1 MDNRGAG
8 HSDKPAGP
16 YSIAQMADD
25 AFAVLSQR
33 GAIPAHVVGTSMGGY
48 VALTLALRHPHAVRS
63 LVLVA
68 TTSGGKGSLGVPNET
83 LRVWGRGRHVGSR
96 GLCQGI
102 DAILLRSGLGGGSPE

>member
-1 MDNRGAG
+1 
-8 HSDKPAGP
+8 
-16 YSIAQMADD
+16 MADD

-48 VALTLALRHPHAVRS
+48 IALTLALRHPAAVRS

-83 LRVWGRGRHVGSR
+83 LRVWGEAATLGVEGFARASMPSSFAPGWVEAHP
-96 GLCQGI
+96 
-102 DAILLRSGLGGGSPE
+102 DEFEELLALRLNAPDPD